1 MLAVKVPTDVATLLR
16 ETTASFFDGNALID
30 LCFDRK
36 MRCFDGESGSR
47 MIAAK
52 RETRLK
58 QVEQEAAEMAQRRAL
73 ADRKRKE
80 RSAAAAAVAEAEM
93 EVASRAAESEA
104 EPELE
109 GEPPSTQAQVEL
121 KTVAEAKPEPEPEP
135 EPASEPGPEPEG

>member
-16 ETTASFFDGNALID
+16 ETTASLFDGNALMD

-36 MRCFDGESGSR
+36 MRCFDGESGTR

-52 RETRLK
+52 RVTRLK

-73 ADRKRKE
+73 ADKKRKE
-80 RSAAAAAVAEAEM
+80 RAAAAAAAAAAEAEM
-93 EVASRAAESEA
+93 EEVSRAA

-109 GEPPSTQAQVEL
+109 GELEGEPPSRQAKLEL
-121 KTVAEAKPEPEPEP
+121 ETKTEAKA
-135 EPASEPGPEPEG
+135 EPALEPEG

>member
-16 ETTASFFDGNALID
+16 ETTASLFDGNALMD

-36 MRCFDGESGSR
+36 MRCFDGESGTR

-52 RETRLK
+52 RVTRLK

-73 ADRKRKE
+73 ADKKRKE
-80 RSAAAAAVAEAEM
+80 RAAAAAAAAEAEM
-93 EVASRAAESEA
+93 EEVSRAA

-109 GEPPSTQAQVEL
+109 GELEGEPPSRQAKLEL
-121 KTVAEAKPEPEPEP
+121 ETKTEAKA
-135 EPASEPGPEPEG
+135 EPALEPEG